1 MGEYLRLFNCTIC
14 LPQIIAAVIGGVVLR
29 LVGGAQVSMMVVAGV
44 LLLCGA
50 LAVLAVKEKKN

>member
-1 MGEYLRLFNCTIC
+1 
-14 LPQIIAAVIGGVVLR
+14 
-29 LVGGAQVSMMVVAGV
+29 VVAGV